1 MIDCESQTHW
11 TGTTTPTSPPSS
23 STSTTSDIQQHEQH
37 QQYYPSDLLTSLRQH
52 SLFQRT
58 NNEAFLTKLAT
69 SMHVRIYNPRDIII
83 SKGEASK
90 AMFFLLRGEV
100 EVCSADFER
109 IYATLPQ
116 GSCFGEIGILYAMP
130 RTATVVASL
139 KCTVAALTSEQVHSL
154 LPQFPDVEKIIRHEA
169 EERMAL
175 MEKSEQQQ
183 EQLEIDQQQQ
193 QQQLSPSPSS
203 QTSSPRP
210 KSIDSSASLGERHQ
224 QQRSSVQNNVE
235 SFSKTGIRTHLEKIP
250 FFFGC
255 PEDFLHLICLS
266 IQPRN
271 YGPNTVIF
279 NQDDQGDEMYFIVD
293 GSVDIKTRSNS
304 YGRLG
309 PGGYFGDTSVL
320 LNIPRATTVQ
330 TVTQVELYVLNRVNL
345 QQVCDLFPD
354 TGARLKTMTENKLQ
368 DLYEGKFDE
377 FQGIHPTALD
387 DIQPQSVCRTTCD
400 QDPTLPITPATQLR
414 KIETRK
420 RRASVAVWND
430 PLLSQHLK
438 KEEEEEEEDE
448 DHKEMLRA
456 RGLERPISPSPSS
469 WAIPNTPPDDQEPME
484 LDAMMKTKSTFASPG
499 DRLTTL
505 DPSILVRILTFLDF
519 GSMIRMMRLNKAA
532 CLLFFAKTSALLHDV
547 DLSTIHKRITDD
559 TFASLMHLIRR
570 RLRSLCLSQCFHL
583 TDLGFRTLLIND
595 DDDAGAGDDAVA
607 SPDTP
612 PHSALD
618 STPSLPA
625 PHLGEGRRLLLQ
637 HLHTLDLNSC
647 WLLTDKSL
655 QLLGETC
662 PQLKKLDLSNCRK
675 ITNVGM
681 YRFLE
686 AKRELQQR
694 MAPTK
699 VPGLEWLSLSYCKN
713 LNNVTMQHLAD
724 YTRDSL
730 MYLNLQRC
738 TKITD
743 PGFAI
748 WAAAPDGT
756 VTGDAADSANSA
768 QFTKLKELV
777 LVDCSFLTDR
787 AIQLL
792 TSAAPGLERLCLSFC
807 CSLSDSAMTYLALL
821 PHLTDLDVSFCGAAV
836 SDLSLKAL
844 VDFSEQTPRSLSI
857 TAETPPRSAISRR
870 VSSLRRLNIRGCV
883 RVTGNGLLSFL
894 ATHPFDKAAP
904 LEELNVSQCP
914 CISMETK
921 KTILD
926 HSLVQHLSI

>member
-1 MIDCESQTHW
+1 MKLKNVWHLWKNQNSNKTNLKW
-11 TGTTTPTSPPSS
+11 TSNNNNYPLPLFSNIFSS
-23 STSTTSDIQQHEQH
+23 AQI
-37 QQYYPSDLLTSLRQH
+37 
-52 SLFQRT
+52 
-58 NNEAFLTKLAT
+58 
-69 SMHVRIYNPRDIII
+69 
-83 SKGEASK
+83 
-90 AMFFLLRGEV
+90 
-100 EVCSADFER
+100 
-109 IYATLPQ
+109 
-116 GSCFGEIGILYAMP
+116 
-130 RTATVVASL
+130 
-139 KCTVAALTSEQVHSL
+139 
-154 LPQFPDVEKIIRHEA
+154 
-169 EERMAL
+169 
-175 MEKSEQQQ
+175 
-183 EQLEIDQQQQ
+183 
-193 QQQLSPSPSS
+193 
-203 QTSSPRP
+203 
-210 KSIDSSASLGERHQ
+210 IDSSASLGERHQQ

-377 FQGIHPTALD
+377 FQGIHPKALD

-430 PLLSQHLK
+430 PLLSQYLK

-448 DHKEMLRA
+448 DHQEMLRA

-484 LDAMMKTKSTFASPG
+484 LDAMMKTKSTFVSPG

-532 CLLFFAKTSALLHDV
+532 CLLFFAKTSPLFHDV
-547 DLSTIHKRITDD
+547 DLSTIHKKITDD
-559 TFASLMHLIRR
+559 AFASLMHLVRR
-570 RLRSLCLSQCFHL
+570 RLRSLSLSQCFHL
-583 TDLGFRTLLIND
+583 TDLGFRTLVID
-595 DDDAGAGDDAVA
+595 DDDDDDHDGAVA

-612 PHSALD
+612 PHSTLEP
-618 STPSLPA
+618 TLPKPPPPLPVA
-625 PHLGEGRRLLLQ
+625 EGHRLLLLQ

-662 PQLKKLDLSNCRK
+662 PQLQKLDLSNCRK

-686 AKRELQQR
+686 AKKELQQR
-694 MAPTK
+694 MAPAH
-699 VPGLEWLSLSYCKN
+699 VPGLAWLSLSYCKN

-730 MYLNLQRC
+730 TYLNLQRC

-748 WAAAPDGT
+748 WAAAAPE
-756 VTGDAADSANSA
+756 A
-768 QFTKLKELV
+768 QFTKLKEVV

-807 CSLSDSAMTYLALL
+807 CSLSDSAMSYLALL

-836 SDLSLKAL
+836 SDLSLKTL
-844 VDFSEQTPRSLSI
+844 VDFSEHTPSSLSV
-857 TAETPPRSAISRR
+857 TTTTTTTESSARRISP
-870 VSSLRRLNIRGCV
+870 LRRLNIRGCV

-894 ATHPFDKAAP
+894 AIHPFDKAAP
-904 LEELNVSQCP
+904 LVELNVSQCP